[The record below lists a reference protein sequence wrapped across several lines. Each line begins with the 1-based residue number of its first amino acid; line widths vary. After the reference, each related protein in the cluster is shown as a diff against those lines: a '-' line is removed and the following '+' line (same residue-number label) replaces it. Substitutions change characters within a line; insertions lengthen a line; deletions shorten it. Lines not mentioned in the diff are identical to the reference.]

1 MPAVRLFPPDQ
12 FFDRASWLAIT
23 RPSAWRGLWLVAHC
37 WIVTIA
43 LMGLAA
49 WSGNPLAWLAA
60 IIFLGGR
67 QLGFAILMHDAAH
80 GALHPNRRVNNF
92 VGQWLTGAMV
102 GSDLIAYRTYHLQ
115 HHKYTQQAEDPDL
128 SLSKPFPTTRASLR
142 RKIIRDLTG
151 QTFFKQ
157 RAAQFTFAAI
167 GLKAMLRGTKTDP
180 QQKATKGGT
189 LFNKAPESE
198 TGAAISAP
206 TKDIAGAISVT
217 KATGRF
223 LVMQAILL
231 TASLILYGWTP
242 YLLWLAALATS
253 FQAYLRIRNIA
264 EHACTATGSEDPFS
278 HARTTKAGLLA
289 RATVAPYYVN
299 YHSEHHL
306 FMGVPCY
313 RLPQVHAQ
321 LGKAGKYDAMI
332 IAPNYRTVLRQATS
346 KG

>member
-1 MPAVRLFPPDQ
+1 MPAVRLLPPDQ
-12 FFDRASWLAIT
+12 FFSRDEWKAIT
-23 RPSAWRGLWLVAHC
+23 TPSAWRGLWLVAHC
-37 WIVTIA
+37 WIVTTL

-80 GALHPNRRVNNF
+80 GALHPTRKINNF
-92 VGQWLTGAMV
+92 LGQWLTGALV

-115 HHKYTQQAEDPDL
+115 HHKYTQQPEDPDL

-142 RKIIRDLTG
+142 RKLIRDLTG

-157 RAAQFTFAAI
+157 RAAQFAFAWI
-167 GLKAMLRGTKTDP
+167 GLKALMRGTKPDP
-180 QQKATKGGT
+180 KQKGTKGGT
-189 LFNKAPESE
+189 LFNKQSA
-198 TGAAISAP
+198 AAISAP
-206 TKDIAGAISVT
+206 TEDVAGAISVT

-223 LVMQAILL
+223 LAMQALL
-231 TASLILYGWTP
+231 LAASLALYGWTP
-242 YLLWLAALATS
+242 YLLWLAALATT

-278 HARTTKAGLLA
+278 HARTTHAGLLA

-313 RLPQVHAQ
+313 RLPQVHAA
-321 LGKAGKYDAMI
+321 LGRAGKHQMMT
-332 IAPNYRTVLRQATS
+332 IAPNYSAVLQEATS
-346 KG
+346 RS